1 MTKEE
6 IIENNKLITE
16 FMNYHN
22 TKVTNDSSGLE
33 VYRIMTGF
41 NPKYGNNL
49 FATFEK
55 MPHHISWDFLMPVV
69 EKIESLSYNKGRH
82 YYIHITQSHVQFLID
97 RTNET
102 PFSKW
107 GSTNNKLQAIYKAVI
122 QFIKWYNERKQ

>member
-1 MTKEE
+1 ME
-6 IIENNKLITE
+6 IQDIIISNKLIAE
-16 FMNYHN
+16 FMGATAYKHGIFEAVNFPEATKEGFKSYDLIYLQYH
-22 TKVTNDSSGLE
+22 SSWDW
-33 VYRIMTGF
+33 IMT
-41 NPKYGNNL
+41 
-49 FATFEK
+49 
-55 MPHHISWDFLMPVV
+55 VV